1 MKKLKI
7 CGSIIMVIALIC
19 CTSFSSLADSS
30 SDRGSNVTAE
40 STVVNYIDM
49 RGVLLRN
56 SCNLGQHL
64 ISPSS
69 AFSDINMVDSV
80 DSVNQERARGF
91 ENYILSN
98 DLNLL
103 SVEVSSNGFE
113 VLEQDSDSYIVK
125 VYERTDFE
133 WYNTPEKT
141 PIHSAFG
148 TWHEITLER
157 DWKSGGFLIV
167 KDEFNEED
175 ITGINTIEEEDR
187 EELIDLPVV
196 LPGRTNASTGS
207 VVYGSYIPEQ
217 IQEYCRK
224 YAFSYNPNYYDYSV
238 YGGDCANFA
247 SQCLAN
253 GGLAQY
259 RGSTQYDGWYY
270 DKNGTYDITYDDIS
284 ASAWR
289 GALVFLPELS
299 SHYASE
305 MGSVSDGDV
314 NWNVGDL
321 GLVSRTS
328 SGQGHVYICSGKSG
342 SVGLFS
348 SHTEDRY
355 NVVEPE
361 TIDTYLHIHSC
372 IYNNGAYR
380 CLSPGCGFVS

>member
-1 MKKLKI
+1 MSK
-7 CGSIIMVIALIC
+7 
-19 CTSFSSLADSS
+19 
-30 SDRGSNVTAE
+30 
-40 STVVNYIDM
+40 Y
-49 RGVLLRN
+49 
-56 SCNLGQHL
+56 
-64 ISPSS
+64 
-69 AFSDINMVDSV
+69 
-80 DSVNQERARGF
+80 
-91 ENYILSN
+91 
-98 DLNLL
+98 
-103 SVEVSSNGFE
+103 
-113 VLEQDSDSYIVK
+113 K
-125 VYERTDFE
+125 V
-133 WYNTPEKT
+133 
-141 PIHSAFG
+141 
-148 TWHEITLER
+148 
-157 DWKSGGFLIV
+157 
-167 KDEFNEED
+167 D

-289 GALVFLPELS
+289 GALVLLPELS